1 MCFSMSE
8 SAEHIEQAERLSEFH
23 DRETVKLVLDLGAS
37 FAAERRLDTLL
48 EKIVDHSQL
57 VTNADGCTLYLR
69 EADGRLGFC
78 INKNHSL
85 NINLVGAT
93 ENLTLFPPIPMD
105 PTFVSAYAAIHN
117 KTINIPDVYSCKDF
131 DFTGPKRFDEKNGYT
146 TRSMLVSPLSTREGE
161 VVGVIQII
169 NAQDRHTG
177 KPIPFD
183 EHYEFLIN
191 SLSNYAAIAIHNLR
205 LTEKARQSTV
215 LLKEANRD
223 AIFSLAMAAEAKDD
237 DTGDHIR
244 RIQSYVTAL
253 ALRVGLS
260 REDVELV
267 ALSSIMHDVGK
278 ISVPDDILKKPGKLS
293 DEELEVMR
301 LHTKHGMNILPNK
314 AFFEMARAIAKH
326 HHERWDG
333 TGYPDKLSGENIPF
347 AARMVAIAD
356 VFDALTSNRPYKQAW
371 PFEVAIEVMKQ
382 GAGTQF
388 DPKLIAKWVEL
399 YDDGT
404 LLKIRNE
411 WNG

>member
-1 MCFSMSE
+1 MSE
-8 SAEHIEQAERLSEFH
+8 SAGDIKPTEPLSDFH

-37 FAAERRLDTLL
+37 FAAERRLDSLL

-57 VTNADGCTLYLR
+57 VTNADGCTLYLK
-69 EADGRLGFC
+69 ESDGRLGFC

-85 NINLVGAT
+85 HINLVGAS

-105 PTFVSAYAAIHN
+105 PTFVSAYASMHN
-117 KTINIPDVYSCKDF
+117 KTINIPDVYACTDF

-161 VVGVIQII
+161 VVGVIQIV

-177 KPIPFD
+177 KPVAFD
-183 EHYEFLIN
+183 AHYEFLIN

-244 RIQSYVTAL
+244 RIQSYVAAL
-253 ALRVGLS
+253 AMRVGLS
-260 REDVELV
+260 REDVELIS
-267 ALSSIMHDVGK
+267 LSSIMHDVGK
-278 ISVPDDILKKPGKLS
+278 ISVPDDILKKPGKL
-293 DEELEVMR
+293 DESEIGVMR
-301 LHTKHGMNILPNK
+301 LHTAHGMKILPNK
-314 AFFEMARAIAKH
+314 TFFEMARAIAKH

-333 TGYPDKLSGENIPF
+333 IGYPDKLAGENIPF

-356 VFDALTSNRPYKQAW
+356 VFDALTSNRPYKLAW
-371 PFEVAIEVMKQ
+371 PFEVAIETVKQ

-388 DPKLIAKWVEL
+388 DPKLVKTWVEL
-399 YDDGT
+399 YEEGI
-404 LLKIRNE
+404 LQKIRNE
-411 WNG
+411 FSL

>member
-1 MCFSMSE
+1 MSE
-8 SAEHIEQAERLSEFH
+8 SAEHIEQADRLSEFH

-69 EADGRLGFC
+69 EPDGRLGFC

-85 NINLVGAT
+85 NISLVGT
-93 ENLTLFPPIPMD
+93 SENLTLFPPIPMD
-105 PTFVSAYAAIHN
+105 PTFVSAYASIHN

-161 VVGVIQII
+161 VVGVLQII
-169 NAQDRHTG
+169 NAQDRRTG
-177 KPIPFD
+177 KPIAFD
-183 EHYEFLIN
+183 AHYEFLIN

-244 RIQSYVTAL
+244 RIQSYIAAL

-260 REDVELV
+260 REDVELIS
-267 ALSSIMHDVGK
+267 LSSIMHDVGK

-333 TGYPDKLSGENIPF
+333 TGYPDKLAGENIPF

-371 PFEVAIEVMKQ
+371 PFDVAIEVMKK

-388 DPKLIAKWVEL
+388 DPKLILKWVEL
-399 YDDGT
+399 YEDGT